1 VMTSAIFRDTLR
13 RAVPFTAWQT
23 AGFVKRL
30 PSYWRI
36 DRSQALRFRN
46 RMHGL
51 SLHVTDSVSVLSPEE
66 SVIVYLAW
74 QYHGIEIN
82 ESSREAHDF
91 LILAKERH
99 ALMDIGAQTG
109 FMSALFARS
118 RHHPA
123 SILSVEPDLQCL
135 PFLKRA
141 VELNG
146 GSNVDWEIA
155 TVAVSDSSGR
165 ISLPLGNW
173 CYVSA
178 LRESERPCEYEVEA
192 RTLVDLV
199 AGMSWQPD
207 IIKIDTESFEYEIIC
222 PSLGLL
228 ERLRPSLQLEVH
240 WEMLAARGRAA
251 ADFLAPLA
259 DMGYRGI
266 RRRYRTYDAWLRAG
280 RSEAVSRMALA
291 PS

>member
-1 VMTSAIFRDTLR
+1 MTTVRDQLR
-13 RAVPFTAWQT
+13 RAVPFTPWQT
-23 AGFVKRL
+23 VGFVKRL

-36 DRSQALRFRN
+36 DRSQALRVRDG
-46 RMHGL
+46 MHGL
-51 SLHVTDSVSVLSPEE
+51 SLHVTDSVSVFSPEE

-74 QYHGIEIN
+74 QYHGVEIN
-82 ESSREAHDF
+82 ESSREARDF
-91 LILAKERH
+91 LDLTEHRH
-99 ALMDIGAQTG
+99 SLLDIGAQTG
-109 FMSALFARS
+109 FVSALFARS
-118 RHHPA
+118 RRDPA
-123 SILSVEPDLQCL
+123 RILSVEPDLQCL

-146 GSNVDWEIA
+146 GSDVDWEIA
-155 TVAVSDSSGR
+155 TVAVSESSGR

-178 LRESERPCEYEVEA
+178 LRESGRPCEYEIEA
-192 RTLVDLV
+192 TTLIDLV
-199 AGMSWQPD
+199 ADMSWQPD

-222 PSLGLL
+222 PALSLF
-228 ERLRPSLQLEVH
+228 ERLRPALQLEVH
-240 WEMLAARGRAA
+240 WEMLAARDRAA

-266 RRRYRTYDAWLRAG
+266 RRRYRTYDAWQRAR
-280 RSEAVSRMALA
+280 RSEAVSRMALV